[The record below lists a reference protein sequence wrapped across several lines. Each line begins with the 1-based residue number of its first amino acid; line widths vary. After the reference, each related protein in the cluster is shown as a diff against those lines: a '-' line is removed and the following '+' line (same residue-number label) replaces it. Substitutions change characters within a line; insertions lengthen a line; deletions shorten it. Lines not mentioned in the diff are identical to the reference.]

1 VLSRWVGTLFLVLAL
16 LQLVPVWAPAYYPTA
31 DGPSHLYNAFV
42 LRELLQHH
50 GGPIAETF
58 AIDWRP
64 HPNVLGHWVL
74 VVLLGAF
81 SPVVAEKILVSLII
95 LLFLGGGWMLAGAV
109 DPRGQPYAF
118 LALPFAH
125 HEMLQYGFYNFAISA
140 GLYLVTLAVWW
151 RRRDR
156 PDWRTIALVAT
167 LTLLCYASHPASTLL
182 LIGSIGLLWL
192 LALRRHVRHFVAF
205 VPVLPLLGWFSLQ
218 QQHAAFGGWAPLA
231 RRLGDLAQFRILL
244 TFDRVQLALGT
255 ALFAILVALIVA
267 TIAIERRRREE
278 DAFLVLF
285 LIVAALFLAAPANA
299 ANGMFVPERL
309 AVLLPLLPLPW
320 LTPRLPRAASVA
332 LIAVLSIAAIGNSVY
347 LTRHDRAI
355 AGRVTAFVRAERAI
369 PAGTTVLALN
379 GERRPEGTVL
389 PLLAHTSGYVAIER
403 GSADLDNY
411 EADYGYFP
419 IKHRPG
425 TPTINRVE
433 VEEDPENVDAD
444 AIASLADYVFVWHL
458 PATAPVIAGLDRH
471 YALQAISPE
480 ARIYRHRDAD
490 NTFSELLLPIGGT
503 PRPIDG
509 PGERWNVEQTISN
522 RGLLPLPVH
531 LSACMPAPCDFV
543 LAPGQSRRI
552 ASEPDRPFIIARLPR
567 LRERDALVKTIVER
581 DGGDGGYSFLAV
593 PSMPLSSF
601 PTRTLDIAGVPLGG
615 RVRLRV
621 WIAGDAPSAFELAAY
636 SEDGRTELKRLSLP
650 RPKDGYF
657 AANVTPIFAPL
668 KGRIH
673 LRIDAGND
681 AARVWGFVSETGGSA
696 DALYLPTSDRIRTP

>member
-1 VLSRWVGTLFLVLAL
+1 MLSRWVRWGFLALAL
-16 LQLVPVWAPAYYPTA
+16 LQVVPVWSPAYYPTA

-42 LRELLQHH
+42 MRELLQHR
-50 GGPIAETF
+50 GGPIAETY

-64 HPNVLGHWVL
+64 HPNVLGHWIL
-74 VVLLGAF
+74 VALLGVF
-81 SPVVAEKILVSLII
+81 SPVVAEKILVSAII
-95 LLFLGGGWMLAGAV
+95 LLFLGGAWMLAGAV
-109 DPRGQPYAF
+109 DPRGRLYAF

-192 LALRRHVRHFVAF
+192 LALRRHARHFLAF
-205 VPVLPLLGWFSLQ
+205 VPVLPLLVWFALQ
-218 QQHAAFGGWAPLA
+218 QGHTALGGWAPLA
-231 RRLGDLAQFRILL
+231 RRLGELAQFEILL

-255 ALFAILVALIVA
+255 ALFAILVALIAA
-267 TIAIERRRREE
+267 TILIERRRRDE

-285 LIVAALFLAAPANA
+285 IIVAVFFLIAPDKAAGGQFLPQ
-299 ANGMFVPERL
+299 RL

-320 LTPRLPRAASVA
+320 LTPRLPRAAGAA
-332 LIAVLSIAAIGNSVY
+332 LIAVLSVAAIANSVY
-347 LTRHDRAI
+347 LTRHERAI
-355 AGRVTAFVRAERAI
+355 AGLVKAFVRAERAI
-369 PAGTTVLALN
+369 PAGTAVLAIN

-403 GSADLDNY
+403 GFADLDNY
-411 EADYGYFP
+411 EADAGYFP
-419 IKHRPG
+419 VKHRPG
-425 TPTINRVE
+425 TPSVDRVT

-444 AIASLADYVFVWHL
+444 AVAPLADYVFVWHL
-458 PATAPVIAGLDRH
+458 PAAAPVIAGLERH
-471 YALQAISPE
+471 YTLQAISPE

-490 NTFSELLLPIGGT
+490 NTFSELLLPIAGT
-503 PRPIDG
+503 PRPIGG
-509 PGERWNVEQTISN
+509 PNERWNVEQTISN

-567 LRERDALVKTIVER
+567 LRERDAVVKTIAER

-593 PSMPLSSF
+593 PSIPLSSF
-601 PTRTLDIAGVPLGG
+601 PTRAIDIAGVPLGG

-621 WIAGDAPSAFELAAY
+621 WIAGDAPSVFELAAY
-636 SEDGRTELKRLSLP
+636 SEDGKTELKQLSLP

-657 AANVTPIFAPL
+657 AGDVTQLFAPL

-673 LRIDAGND
+673 VRVDAGSD
-681 AARVWGFVSETGGSA
+681 AAHVWGFVSETGGST
-696 DALYLPTSDRIRTP
+696 DALYLPSSDRIRTP